1 MNKRDQEL
9 LNQTFVL
16 KHFMEEL
23 TAAEKEGLLHGH
35 KEARAR
41 LQKESHYL
49 RYLLTH
55 HRPGS

>member
-1 MNKRDQEL
+1 MRSRGQEL
-9 LNQTFVL
+9 LNQAFVL

-35 KEARAR
+35 SEARAR

-49 RYLLTH
+49 RYLLTQ
-55 HRPGS
+55 HRPGR